1 MKKNMPAL
9 LKITLA
15 TALLVAASPA
25 LLQQASVYAQ
35 AESTDFEIKLA
46 PLNIQIEDQLLEVPG
61 GKSVDGD
68 TYVGLSF
75 LSQKLGL
82 TTAWDEATQTV
93 TVSAPNKKM
102 SMMNQSTKYAM
113 NGREFYKPLPP
124 VIVNGTTYLPLRLL
138 LEQMGYQIGYKD
150 QNHVVSITKIQE
162 NELTLTNKSD
172 SKKITDNQN
181 ITIDYPQI
189 EGWANSA
196 ASAKINAFIQ
206 SEIEKYK
213 DAANK
218 ELSKSGNVYPYSL
231 DVNYQITY
239 NQKHKLSLYFEVY
252 TFTGGAHGSTSHDAH
267 TFDLDTGN
275 ELSLQQVTSN
285 NTNYKTIIN
294 QEITKQLKE
303 RQLESDLLEPFE
315 SIRDDQG
322 FYLKD
327 DMVVVYF
334 GLYEYVP
341 YVLGILEFPIPLSAF
356 AAAK

>member
-35 AESTDFEIKLA
+35 TESSDFEIKLA
-46 PLNIQIEDQLLEVPG
+46 PLKIQIEDQLLEVPG

-68 TYVGLSF
+68 TYVGLAF

-82 TTAWDEATQTV
+82 TTAWDEATKTV

-102 SMMNQSTKYAM
+102 SMMNQSTQYSM
-113 NGREFYKPLPP
+113 NGREFFKPLPP
-124 VIVNGTTYLPLRLL
+124 VIVDGTTYLPLRLL
-138 LEQMGYQIGYKD
+138 LEQMGYQIGYND

-196 ASAKINAFIQ
+196 ASAKINTFIQ

-218 ELSKSGNVYPYSL
+218 ELSKSGNEYPYSM

-252 TFTGGAHGSTSHDAH
+252 TFTGGAHGFTTHDAH

-275 ELSLQQVTSN
+275 ELSLQQVTST

-294 QEITKQLKE
+294 QEIKKQLKE

-327 DMVVVYF
+327 DTVVVYF

-341 YVLGILEFPIPLSAF
+341 YVMGILGFPIPLSAF
-356 AAAK
+356 AAVK